1 MYVLSLN
8 SNTQKQNITCSRHD
22 RAEQISI
29 AHLALS
35 NDHPSLYYKT
45 SESIVNSTTEY

>member
-35 NDHPSLYYKT
+35 NDHSFAILQNVR
-45 SESIVNSTTEY
+45 INC